1 MQIDMPPKQQFGRR
15 QLVAFSA
22 VGAAF
27 ATGGLLAAF
36 DETVITTLGV
46 LGGIGAGLFGSYL
59 YLPDA
64 VPLGTSNL
72 TITAGLAGSLAG
84 FTGAL
89 VFTGEQRIAQP
100 IQGISTLLGAG
111 IGYYAGSRTNISPGD
126 AALINSSVLWG
137 AAAGGLFALSFGAD
151 DRRISAGLALSGLGL
166 GTASGILMSSYFD
179 ISRRRAVLI
188 DIGGLLGVIGGLA
201 AEGLAFPTADQ
212 TTAAATEHIANF
224 MLGGM
229 AVGLLGAGILT
240 RHIDAPKIPVKAAV
254 GTATA
259 VDGSRTTTY
268 GIGGTW

>member
-1 MQIDMPPKQQFGRR
+1 MQIDLQLRPQFGRR
-15 QLVAFSA
+15 QLVVFSA
-22 VGAAF
+22 VGAAV
-27 ATGGLLAAF
+27 ATGGVLAAF
-36 DETVITTLGV
+36 DRPAITALGV

-89 VFTGEQRIAQP
+89 LFTGEQRIALP
-100 IQGISTLLGAG
+100 IQGMSTLIGAG

-126 AALINSSVLWG
+126 AALINSSAAWG
-137 AAAGGLFALSFGAD
+137 AAAGGLFALSFGFE
-151 DRRISAGLALSGLGL
+151 DRRISAGLVLSGLGV

-188 DIGGLLGVIGGLA
+188 DTGALLGVIGGLA
-201 AEGLAFPTADQ
+201 AESLAFPTADQ
-212 TTAAATEHIANF
+212 TSAAATEHIANF

-240 RHIDAPKIPVKAAV
+240 RNMDAPKVPVKAAV

-259 VDGSRTTTY
+259 ADGSRATTY